1 MSIYELEDLCLSEIT
16 LVNTFIASK
25 AQYPMKNRGRK
36 HFGMLYTV
44 KGSET
49 FQFRDRTITAIPGS
63 VLFIPKD
70 EQYTIELASDES
82 IVTDIDFELAGEV
95 SFRPFLVK
103 LEKDNEIKNLFWDA
117 EKEWKR
123 KKSGFAAACK
133 GVYYKI
139 LSLLIRK
146 ENYYLN
152 TDGYERIA
160 DSVDYLHQ
168 HYLEPEFR
176 LSALAERSN
185 MSQRYFETLFFRKFK
200 TTPKEYVL
208 SMKLSFA
215 KELLS
220 NEKTSVTNVAIFLG
234 YSDIYYFS
242 KLFKAKTGFSPSEY
256 RKAAKKEN

>member
-36 HFGMLYTV
+36 HFGILYTS

-49 FQFRDRTITAIPGS
+49 FLFQDRSITAIPGS
-63 VLFIPKD
+63 VLFIPKG
-70 EQYTIELASDES
+70 EQYTIELAGDES
-82 IVTDIDFELAGEV
+82 IVTDIDFELDGEI
-95 SFRPFLVK
+95 SLRPFLVM
-103 LEKDNEIKNLFWDA
+103 LEKDNEIKHLFSDS

-123 KKSGFAAACK
+123 KKSGFSAACK
-133 GVYYKI
+133 GIYYRI
-139 LSLLIRK
+139 ISLLIRK
-146 ENYYLN
+146 ESDRLN
-152 TDGYERIA
+152 AQGFEKIA

-168 HYLEPEFR
+168 HYLETDFR

-220 NEKTSVTNVAIFLG
+220 NEKTSVTDVAIFLG